1 MRRLS
6 ILLCAGL
13 LVSGITAA
21 PALADSANSSTQNCF
36 ASRDWAGWKSP
47 SPDVIYIRVRG
58 RDIYRLDLAGSVPS
72 LDWPDEHL
80 VSKMVG
86 SDYVCSPLDLQLEL
100 SDGHG
105 MREPVIVRALTKL
118 TPEEAAAIPPKFRP

>member
-1 MRRLS
+1 LA
-6 ILLCAGL
+6 AGL
-13 LVSGITAA
+13 AGSAVA
-21 PALADSANSSTQNCF
+21 PALADSNKSSTENCF

-47 SPDVIYIRVRG
+47 SPSVIYIRVRG
-58 RDIYRLDLAGSVPS
+58 RDIYRLDLAGKVSD

-86 SDYVCSPLDLQLEL
+86 SDYICSPLDLQLEL

-105 MREPVIVRALTKL
+105 MREPLIVKTITKL